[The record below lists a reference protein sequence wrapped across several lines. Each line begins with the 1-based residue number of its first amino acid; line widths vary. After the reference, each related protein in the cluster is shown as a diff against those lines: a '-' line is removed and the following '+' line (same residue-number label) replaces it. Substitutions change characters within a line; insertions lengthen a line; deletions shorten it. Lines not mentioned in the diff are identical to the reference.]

1 MTLFRTDRLRS
12 RVALIAFVILWGVC
26 EGVGQELQIGII
38 DFFGLH
44 QVSLAQVREALT
56 FKEGDSISVDGGPPM
71 FLVESEKRLSELP
84 GVVRAQA
91 SLTCCD
97 QGQAIIYVSIEEH
110 GAVTMHFRASPQGS
124 ARLAVIAPRSRIIRP
139 SRTSAP
145 PAARTIVASVV
156 SNWRPKPAPVAAP

>member
-1 MTLFRTDRLRS
+1 
-12 RVALIAFVILWGVC
+12 
-26 EGVGQELQIGII
+26 
-38 DFFGLH
+38 
-44 QVSLAQVREALT
+44 
-56 FKEGDSISVDGGPPM
+56 M

-124 ARLAVIAPRSRIIRP
+124 ARLAPDVVQAGEEFLEVFFAAVHAGDAGEDYSQGH
-139 SRTSAP
+139 TLAHN
-145 PAARTIVASVV
+145 PAVRAIEERFVTYANRDLSELRRVLRGSSDASHRALAAQVLGYVAD
-156 SNWRPKPAPVAAP
+156 KEAELAPVRWTS